1 MGLAAIGGS
10 TAASLSHRRLHDR
23 SLAGDEISLLL
34 HRLALCSLHDLAEN
48 KVTSANKRLV
58 RFRSFSQ
65 RNVYLPADLQ
75 ARGAHW
81 CREAC
86 LFDPGTL
93 FAHLIFSSDARF
105 RQPDDF

>member
-1 MGLAAIGGS
+1 MGLPAMGGS

-48 KVTSANKRLV
+48 KVTRANKRLV

-75 ARGAHW
+75 ALVRIGVGK
-81 CREAC
+81 RAC
-86 LFDPGTL
+86 SIPALCSLT
-93 FAHLIFSSDARF
+93 
-105 RQPDDF
+105 

>member
-34 HRLALCSLHDLAEN
+34 HRLALCSLRDLAEN
-48 KVTSANKRLV
+48 IVTSANNRLV

-86 LFDPGTL
+86 LFDPRH
-93 FAHLIFSSDARF
+93 FVRS
-105 RQPDDF
+105 PDFFKRRSF

>member
-1 MGLAAIGGS
+1 MGLPAIGGS

-34 HRLALCSLHDLAEN
+34 HRLALCSRHDLAEN

-75 ARGAHW
+75 ARVRIGVGKH
-81 CREAC
+81 AC
-86 LFDPGTL
+86 SIPALCSLT
-93 FAHLIFSSDARF
+93 
-105 RQPDDF
+105 